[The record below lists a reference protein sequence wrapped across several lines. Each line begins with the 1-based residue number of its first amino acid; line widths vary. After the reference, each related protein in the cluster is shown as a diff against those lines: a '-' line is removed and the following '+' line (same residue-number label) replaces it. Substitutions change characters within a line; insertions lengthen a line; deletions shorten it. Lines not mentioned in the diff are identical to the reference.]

1 MKILTKKI
9 LYLNIF
15 AKGYAPNWLE
25 QVFVVSGIKNAVP
38 WTYAVTVLNGEK
50 ITGSFCEKEL
60 QNTNQVNS
68 ELKRLKK
75 YLKEKV
81 ISCMSKGKGMIIVLI
96 VGLVKKISCKN
107 ESILS

>member
-25 QVFVVSGIKNAVP
+25 EVFVDSGIKNAVP
-38 WTYAVTVLNGEK
+38 GTYVLPWIMVKRLLEVFVKKNCK
-50 ITGSFCEKEL
+50 TQIKK
-60 QNTNQVNS
+60 NS
-68 ELKRLKK
+68 ELKK

-81 ISCMSKGKGMIIVLI
+81 ISCMSNGKGMIIVLI